1 MITIYLKQYNKII
14 RNADTKL
21 FDELGYDDILWID
34 MMEPTIKEQRAVESF
49 IEISLQTRQQVE
61 EIESTSKYSETENAI
76 ISNSNFFIPTGD
88 SFVVEPVSFIISNE
102 GVLVSVRNAESRTFR
117 ETEKRLQMNY
127 RSYSTGYH
135 IFISLLEVRIDYDA
149 DLVELIAKQVASLSK
164 DIAAEDSID
173 REVLYRISALQ
184 ESSMLLREN
193 LFDRQRVLSS
203 ILRSERFPNDIY
215 PRLQLMIKDV
225 NSLINHA
232 DFSFQRLDYIQD
244 AALGLINIEQNDVVK
259 IFSVAAVIFMPATL
273 IASIYGMNFKVMPEL
288 DWQIKIGESFTLPAG
303 YLFAIG
309 LMILCSALTIW
320 YFKYKKWL

>member
-21 FDELGYDDILWID
+21 FDDLGYDDILWID
-34 MMEPTIKEQRAVESF
+34 LLQPTVKEQKAVENF
-49 IEISLQTRQQVE
+49 MEISLQTKQQVE

-76 ISNSNFFIPTGD
+76 ISNANFFVPTGD

-102 GVLVSVRNAESRTFR
+102 GVLVSVRGAEFRTFR
-117 ETEKRLQMNY
+117 ETEKKLQMNY
-127 RSYSTGYH
+127 RGYSTGYH
-135 IFISLLEVRIDYDA
+135 LFISLLEVRIDFDA
-149 DLVELIAKQVASLSK
+149 DLVEFVAKQVAALSK
-164 DIAAEDSID
+164 DINSEDAID
-173 REVLYRISALQ
+173 KQVLHRISALQ
-184 ESSMLLREN
+184 ESTMLLREN
-193 LFDRQRVLSS
+193 IFDRQRVLSG

-244 AALGLINIEQNDVVK
+244 AALGLINIEQNEIVK

-288 DWQIKIGESFTLPAG
+288 EWSWTLPNGWTLPLG
-303 YLFAIG
+303 YIFAIC
-309 LMILCSALTIW
+309 LMILFSGLTIW
-320 YFKYKKWL
+320 YFRYKKWL

>member
-34 MMEPTIKEQRAVESF
+34 MLLPTIKEQKAVENF
-49 IEISLQTRQQVE
+49 MEISLQTKQQVE
-61 EIESTSKYSETENAI
+61 EIESTSKYSENENAI
-76 ISNSNFFIPTGD
+76 ISNANFFVPTGD
-88 SFVVEPVSFIISNE
+88 SFIVEPVSFIISNE
-102 GVLVSVRNAESRTFR
+102 GVLVSVRNTEFRTFR

-135 IFISLLEVRIDYDA
+135 LFISLLEVRIDFDA
-149 DLVELIAKQVASLSK
+149 DLVELIAKQVGALSRA
-164 DIAAEDSID
+164 INSEDSID
-173 REVLYRISALQ
+173 KEVLHRISALQ
-184 ESSMLLREN
+184 ESTMSLREN
-193 LFDRQRVLSS
+193 IFDRQRVLSG

-244 AALGLINIEQNDVVK
+244 AALGLINIEQNGIVK

-273 IASIYGMNFKVMPEL
+273 IASIYGMNFKSIPEL
-288 DWQIKIGESFTLPAG
+288 EWTWTLASGRVIPLG
-303 YLFAIG
+303 YIFAIV
-309 LMILCSALTIW
+309 LMIVCSILTIW
-320 YFKYKKWL
+320 FFRYKKWL

>member
-34 MMEPTIKEQRAVESF
+34 MLLPTIKEQKAVENF
-49 IEISLQTRQQVE
+49 MEISLQTKQQVE
-61 EIESTSKYSETENAI
+61 EIESTSKYSENENSI
-76 ISNSNFFIPTGD
+76 ISNSNFFVPTGD
-88 SFVVEPVSFIISNE
+88 SFIVEPVSFIISNE
-102 GVLVSVRNAESRTFR
+102 GVLVSVRSAEFRTFR

-135 IFISLLEVRIDYDA
+135 LFISLLEVRIDFDA
-149 DLVELIAKQVASLSK
+149 DLVELIAKQVAALSK
-164 DIAAEDSID
+164 DINSEDSID
-173 REVLYRISALQ
+173 KEVLHRISALQ
-184 ESSMLLREN
+184 ESTMSLREN
-193 LFDRQRVLSS
+193 IFDRQRVLSG

-244 AALGLINIEQNDVVK
+244 AALGLINIEQNEIVK

-273 IASIYGMNFKVMPEL
+273 VASIYGMNFHAMPEL
-288 DWQIKIGESFTLPAG
+288 DWVYTFPDGTTVPLG

-309 LMILCSALTIW
+309 LMILFSAGTIW
-320 YFKYKKWL
+320 FFRYKKWL